1 MDLAGFRAHLEASRP
16 MLDGWGRYVKNLLLE
31 FARLASVSVQLS
43 SHRVKETDSAIGK
56 IARKNYKD
64 PLKQMHD
71 LVGVRLVVLLSPE
84 IEIICKLIE
93 SCDKWSYTKDR
104 DPDAES
110 QANPDKFGYQS
121 VHYVV
126 RAKNAIEI
134 DGVAIPPES
143 PCEIQVRTLLQHAYA
158 ELVHDSIYKA
168 VGPVPHKASRYAASS
183 MALIE
188 TTDHLFCE
196 TMRLLEEENSAR
208 NQLLEELKSLYDA
221 KIGSVDVGFDD
232 KLNLFVLDQFR
243 DKIPDDVTEKIT
255 SLVDANTFIVQQI
268 RDRMPYDPFW
278 SQPVS
283 LLAYW
288 LVQTDGKKAFD
299 AWPLASSHDALEKI
313 YSDLG
318 ISLH

>member
-16 MLDGWGRYVKNLLLE
+16 MLDGWGRYVKNRLLE
-31 FARLASVSVQLS
+31 FANSASVSVQLS
-43 SHRVKETDSAIGK
+43 SHRVKEPDSAIGK

-64 PLKQMHD
+64 PLKQMQD

-84 IEIICKLIE
+84 IEAICKLIE

-104 DPDAES
+104 APEAEI

-121 VHYVV
+121 VHYIV
-126 RAKNAIEI
+126 RAKEGIEV
-134 DGVAIPPES
+134 DGVAIPPDS

-168 VGPVPHKASRYAASS
+168 VGPVPYKASRYASSS

-196 TMRLLEEENSAR
+196 TMRLLQEENSAR
-208 NQLLEELKSLYDA
+208 NQLLVELKRLYDA
-221 KIGSVDVGFDD
+221 KIGSPETGFDD
-232 KLNLFVLDQFR
+232 KLNLFVLDHFR
-243 DKIPDDVTEKIT
+243 DQIPETVTAKISGLIDD
-255 SLVDANTFIVQQI
+255 NMFIVQQI
-268 RDRMPYDPFW
+268 RDRVPYDPFW

-288 LVQTDGKKAFD
+288 LVQEDGRKAYD
-299 AWPLASSHDALEKI
+299 DWPLASSHDALEKI